1 MKNAES
7 FKDKIV
13 LDIGCGTGILSI
25 FASKAGAK
33 HVYGIE
39 FADVADYATTI
50 INKNGL
56 GDKITIIKSKVE
68 EAQLP
73 VDKVDII
80 ISEWMGY
87 FLLYE
92 SMLDS
97 VLFARDKWLVKDG
110 LMLPDRA
117 SIMLTALEDASY
129 KSSKLNFWNNVYGIN
144 MKCIQPSTMAEPL
157 IDECPEEAIN
167 ASSCKI
173 FDIDLYTVKKEDLD
187 FTSKYELTFVRDD
200 LFSGIV
206 AWFDTGFTKLPNK
219 ITLSTSPF
227 LKKTHWKQTIFYT
240 DKDVEVKKGDVV
252 TGSIAVRKAVV
263 NFRQID
269 VKISYHIN
277 NQKGKEDWY
286 QLYKIQ

>member
-1 MKNAES
+1 MKNTEV

-25 FASKAGAK
+25 FAARAGAK

-39 FADVADYATTI
+39 FADVADYAKDI
-50 INKNGL
+50 VARNNL
-56 GDKITIIKSKVE
+56 SDKITIIKSKVE
-68 EAQLP
+68 DAVLP
-73 VDKVDII
+73 VEKVDII

-92 SMLDS
+92 SMLDC
-97 VLFARDKWLVKDG
+97 VLYARDKWLNKDG
-110 LMLPDRA
+110 YMLPDRA
-117 SIMLTALEDASY
+117 SISLSSLEDSDY
-129 KSSKLNFWNNVYGIN
+129 KSSKMRFWNNVYGIN
-144 MKCIQPSTMAEPL
+144 MECIKPSTLGEPL
-157 IDECPEEAIN
+157 IDECPNNAIN
-167 ASSCKI
+167 SSSCKI

-187 FTSKYELTFVRDD
+187 FTSKYELTFIRDD

-206 AWFDTGFTKLPNK
+206 AWFDCGFTKLPNK
-219 ITLSTSPF
+219 FTLSTSPF

-240 DKDVEVKKGDVV
+240 EKDIEVRKGDVI
-252 TGSIAVRKAVV
+252 TGSIAVRKALV

-277 NQKGKEDWY
+277 TQKKKENWY